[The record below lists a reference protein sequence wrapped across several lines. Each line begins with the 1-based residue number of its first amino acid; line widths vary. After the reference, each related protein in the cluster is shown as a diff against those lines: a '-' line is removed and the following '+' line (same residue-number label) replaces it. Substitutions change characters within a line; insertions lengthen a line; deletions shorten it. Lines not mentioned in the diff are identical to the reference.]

1 MTMDNAIPESQ
12 AHKLTMEERNEFLF
26 FIFYF

>member
-12 AHKLTMEERNEFLF
+12 AHKLTMEERNEF
-26 FIFYF
+26 FIYLFYF